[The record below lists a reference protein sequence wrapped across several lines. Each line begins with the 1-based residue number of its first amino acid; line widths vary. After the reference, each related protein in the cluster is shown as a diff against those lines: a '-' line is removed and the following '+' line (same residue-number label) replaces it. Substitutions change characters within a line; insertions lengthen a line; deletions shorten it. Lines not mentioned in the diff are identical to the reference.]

1 MQQSPQQYPYSSLL
15 AHLDNTQT
23 GCNLKDLPLKSTLIV
38 NTGHYEEEFHHYL
51 LLSRCSGV
59 LDCTAESKS
68 KTILILQKHILP
80 FRYQEKVQYCQ
91 QDLATSLFCSSQQSM
106 SAVAEPWGEWGEM
119 FQTGEKGVV
128 PGTPFDPPPP
138 TYPRLEPPLH
148 IRTFSTYLK
157 GCNCPSSPSDFP
169 LFKTVGF
176 CPPLHRNKGLV
187 SQLTALGYETK
198 NILHKLHRP
207 INSRPTT
214 TL

>member
-1 MQQSPQQYPYSSLL
+1 MQQFPQQYPYSSLL

-106 SAVAEPWGEWGEM
+106 SAVAEPWREWGEM

-128 PGTPFDPPPP
+128 PGTPFDPPPLIP
-138 TYPRLEPPLH
+138 GWSRHCISGPFQHTDKGAIAPPAPV
-148 IRTFSTYLK
+148 TFR
-157 GCNCPSSPSDFP
+157 CFR
-169 LFKTVGF
+169 
-176 CPPLHRNKGLV
+176 PPLHRNKGVV
-187 SQLTALGYETK
+187 SQLTTLGYET
-198 NILHKLHRP
+198 
-207 INSRPTT
+207 
-214 TL
+214 